1 MHVLPEKG
9 TTEPQALSRGE
20 KIELALIMLLAA
32 ALRAAFLL
40 HQSLTEDEVKDL
52 QIAHKPL
59 SGIFSF
65 SDGFPP
71 LYNSILHVWLGF
83 TSSPYAGR
91 WLGVIFGVIAVGLL
105 WQVGRRLGT
114 TSGTGAISL
123 MPAGGGPQEQV
134 VRFEDPAGPSS
145 RPEWSMGHGR
155 IYYTTE
161 TRQADEWVMEVG
173 GEVGHT
179 SPIEVPRL
187 RLLPR
192 GSLAGRSARA
202 PFGHA

>member
-1 MHVLPEKG
+1 MHVLSEKG

-105 WQVGRRLGT
+105 WQVGRRLAGPT
-114 TSGTGAISL
+114 SAGSPRLLSPHRPSTSGIRRKAAPTRCIFLLAWPGFWRWSLHSTPIAGAI
-123 MPAGGGPQEQV
+123 G
-134 VRFEDPAGPSS
+134 
-145 RPEWSMGHGR
+145 
-155 IYYTTE
+155 
-161 TRQADEWVMEVG
+161 
-173 GEVGHT
+173 
-179 SPIEVPRL
+179 
-187 RLLPR
+187 
-192 GSLAGRSARA
+192 LATA
-202 PFGHA
+202 